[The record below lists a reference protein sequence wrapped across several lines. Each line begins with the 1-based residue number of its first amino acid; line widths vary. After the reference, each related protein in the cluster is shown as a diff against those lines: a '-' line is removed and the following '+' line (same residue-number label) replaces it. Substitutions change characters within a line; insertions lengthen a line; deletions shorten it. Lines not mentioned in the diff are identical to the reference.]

1 MVAEGKAEYYGKES
15 TEAIKKWFLF
25 MSFGSFFG
33 VGLCGQSGGE
43 QSREPGD
50 HSHIPK
56 SGAQM
61 GIFSGAGAHRPS
73 CPLAAN
79 CAKWAQTYLKYCL
92 CSTRDGMALT
102 LGLLSVISWGVAE
115 VPQIITNYKH
125 KSTEGLSLAFLMTW
139 IVGDFFNLI
148 GCFLEPET
156 LPTQFYMALL
166 YTITTIILTG
176 QTVYYSHIYHRLK
189 PKKARA
195 TSKPQRHQRAD
206 ASLREKL
213 LGPKVI
219 GEIRNN
225 SHLGATVPIP
235 TSSPI
240 TVINTEIARH
250 RHGPSSLSE
259 YYYTSARSLSSSPVP
274 MAGTWSANYHQTNSP
289 PEIDDQKESLVSE
302 FAPAQYTASPLI
314 KNSLSVV
321 PWMSLLLGM
330 SVLHFLV
337 GTTHQEV
344 PNGIVV
350 PVGRRLLLLADDHAD
365 SSVSNGSGSGIGS
378 FLGWAMAVIYM
389 GGRLPQIWL
398 NGLNPLMFTF
408 ALVGNVTYVGSIL
421 VKSMDWSK
429 LKPNLPWLVDAG
441 GYVFVLDP
449 LLICEL

>member
-1 MVAEGKAEYYGKES
+1 
-15 TEAIKKWFLF
+15 
-25 MSFGSFFG
+25 
-33 VGLCGQSGGE
+33 
-43 QSREPGD
+43 
-50 HSHIPK
+50 
-56 SGAQM
+56 
-61 GIFSGAGAHRPS
+61 
-73 CPLAAN
+73 
-79 CAKWAQTYLKYCL
+79 
-92 CSTRDGMALT
+92 MALT

-166 YTITTIILTG
+166 YTITTVILTG

-189 PKKARA
+189 AKKARA

-240 TVINTEIARH
+240 TVNTEIVRQ

-274 MAGTWSANYHQTNSP
+274 MSGTWSANYHQTNSP

-302 FAPAQYTASPLI
+302 FSPAQYAASPLI

-344 PNGIVV
+344 PNGIVI

-398 NGLNPLMFTF
+398 NMKRGNAEGLNPLMFTF

-441 GYVFVLDP
+441 GCVLLDTFIILQFLYFHYRKRHVP
-449 LLICEL
+449 DEPDSADKV

>member
-1 MVAEGKAEYYGKES
+1 M
-15 TEAIKKWFLF
+15 
-25 MSFGSFFG
+25 
-33 VGLCGQSGGE
+33 Q
-43 QSREPGD
+43 
-50 HSHIPK
+50 
-56 SGAQM
+56 
-61 GIFSGAGAHRPS
+61 
-73 CPLAAN
+73 
-79 CAKWAQTYLKYCL
+79 
-92 CSTRDGMALT
+92 
-102 LGLLSVISWGVAE
+102 
-115 VPQIITNYKH
+115 
-125 KSTEGLSLAFLMTW
+125 
-139 IVGDFFNLI
+139 
-148 GCFLEPET
+148 
-156 LPTQFYMALL
+156 L
-166 YTITTIILTG
+166 YTITTVILTG

-189 PKKARA
+189 AKKARA

-240 TVINTEIARH
+240 TVNTEIVRQ

-274 MAGTWSANYHQTNSP
+274 MSGTWSANYHQTNSP

-302 FAPAQYTASPLI
+302 FSPAQYAASPLI

-344 PNGIVV
+344 PNGIVI

-398 NGLNPLMFTF
+398 NMKRGNAEGLNPLMFTF

-441 GYVFVLDP
+441 GCVLLDTFIILQFLYFHYRKRHVP
-449 LLICEL
+449 DEPDSADKV

>member
-1 MVAEGKAEYYGKES
+1 
-15 TEAIKKWFLF
+15 
-25 MSFGSFFG
+25 
-33 VGLCGQSGGE
+33 
-43 QSREPGD
+43 
-50 HSHIPK
+50 
-56 SGAQM
+56 M

-73 CPLAAN
+73 CPSAAN

-166 YTITTIILTG
+166 YTITTVILTG

-189 PKKARA
+189 AKKARA

-240 TVINTEIARH
+240 TVNTEIVRQ

-274 MAGTWSANYHQTNSP
+274 MSGTWSANYHQTNSP

-302 FAPAQYTASPLI
+302 FSPAQYAASPLI

-344 PNGIVV
+344 PNGIVI

-398 NGLNPLMFTF
+398 NMKR
-408 ALVGNVTYVGSIL
+408 GNAEASSSPFLLRRPISIFYSLYL
-421 VKSMDWSK
+421 VKTNRSLCCIYSTNYYFC
-429 LKPNLPWLVDAG
+429 LFAN
-441 GYVFVLDP
+441 VFPSIV
-449 LLICEL
+449 

>member
-1 MVAEGKAEYYGKES
+1 
-15 TEAIKKWFLF
+15 
-25 MSFGSFFG
+25 
-33 VGLCGQSGGE
+33 
-43 QSREPGD
+43 
-50 HSHIPK
+50 
-56 SGAQM
+56 M

-73 CPLAAN
+73 CPSAAN

-166 YTITTIILTG
+166 YTITTVILTG

-189 PKKARA
+189 AKKARA

-240 TVINTEIARH
+240 TVNTEIVRH

-274 MAGTWSANYHQTNSP
+274 MSGTWSANYHQTNSP
-289 PEIDDQKESLVSE
+289 PEIDDQKESLV
-302 FAPAQYTASPLI
+302 I
-314 KNSLSVV
+314 
-321 PWMSLLLGM
+321 
-330 SVLHFLV
+330 

-344 PNGIVV
+344 PNGIVI

-441 GYVFVLDP
+441 GSMGTVLMKM
-449 LLICEL
+449 

>member
-1 MVAEGKAEYYGKES
+1 
-15 TEAIKKWFLF
+15 
-25 MSFGSFFG
+25 
-33 VGLCGQSGGE
+33 
-43 QSREPGD
+43 
-50 HSHIPK
+50 
-56 SGAQM
+56 M

-73 CPLAAN
+73 CPSAAN

-166 YTITTIILTG
+166 YTITTVILTG

-189 PKKARA
+189 AKKARA

-213 LGPKVI
+213 LGPKLPSFVCLDKNL
-219 GEIRNN
+219 EYRF
-225 SHLGATVPIP
+225 V
-235 TSSPI
+235 SSI
-240 TVINTEIARH
+240 W
-250 RHGPSSLSE
+250 
-259 YYYTSARSLSSSPVP
+259 SARSLSSSPVP
-274 MAGTWSANYHQTNSP
+274 MSGTWSANYHQTNSP

-302 FAPAQYTASPLI
+302 FSPAQYAASPLI

-344 PNGIVV
+344 PNGIVI

-378 FLGWAMAVIYM
+378 FLGWVMA
-389 GGRLPQIWL
+389 
-398 NGLNPLMFTF
+398 GLNPLMFTF

-441 GYVFVLDP
+441 GCVLLDTFVSFCKLFTFRANTSYLLYVLSLNP
-449 LLICEL
+449 KAGIYAHPRSELICN